1 MQQGMPGRPPLPQ
14 TTQPPL
20 GSQPAMR
27 GVQPPPAQRAQ
38 PGLSGQPG
46 MPPQGAQQARRQRP
60 AQAPRPQQARPARQ
74 PRPSREAPRQAGE
87 ARVAAAI
94 ARSRAWARPAGLGAR
109 LGAYSIDAAVCIVL
123 AVCAAM
129 LAKSALVGVLVLV
142 EVSVILLVIEARTGA
157 TVGNLVL
164 RQRTARDDAP
174 FSPGVGRGVVRGVVQ
189 GAGSLVALIG
199 GWVVVAT
206 SAADP
211 LRMGRSWAD
220 RAGRTLVVKVPTSAE
235 REAWTQNAEAW
246 AQSSPRQSAVDGD
259 SPAPVIQTLGAS
271 PAGALG
277 ALNAGSPGRPQRQ
290 QLGQAPVHQL
300 GQSPAQPPA
309 AAGARSGQIP
319 VIAPQGAPPVVG
331 GPAPAQPQPVTAP
344 RHPQAAAQPPAQ
356 APALAPVPHPVSAMP
371 PGVVAV
377 DAPIAAAPAP
387 REVGTLL
394 LLSFDTGQRAQLR
407 VPTIANLG
415 RRPDASDPEDQLV
428 VVDDPDGSVSKTH
441 LRLEYRGD
449 SVWVTDLG
457 STNGSEMVD
466 DTGEAS
472 ALPRAAR
479 MRIDDGASVRIGQRS
494 FTVATITGEL

>member
-1 MQQGMPGRPPLPQ
+1 
-14 TTQPPL
+14 
-20 GSQPAMR
+20 
-27 GVQPPPAQRAQ
+27 
-38 PGLSGQPG
+38 
-46 MPPQGAQQARRQRP
+46 
-60 AQAPRPQQARPARQ
+60 
-74 PRPSREAPRQAGE
+74 
-87 ARVAAAI
+87 
-94 ARSRAWARPAGLGAR
+94 
-109 LGAYSIDAAVCIVL
+109 
-123 AVCAAM
+123 M
-129 LAKSALVGVLVLV
+129 LAKSVLIGVLVLV
-142 EVSVILLVIEARTGA
+142 EVAVILLVIEARTGA
-157 TVGNLVL
+157 TVGNLLL

-174 FSPGVGRGVVRGVVQ
+174 FSPGVGRGVVRGLVQ
-189 GAGSLVALIG
+189 GAGSLVALVG

-220 RAGRTLVVKVPTSAE
+220 RAGRTLVVKVPTPAE

-246 AQSSPRQSAVDGD
+246 AQSSPQQSAVDGD

-277 ALNAGSPGRPQRQ
+277 QPQRQ

-300 GQSPAQPPA
+300 GQSPAQAPA

-319 VIAPQGAPPVVG
+319 VVAPQGAPPVVG

-344 RHPQAAAQPPAQ
+344 RPPSAHPQAAAQPPAAAPPL
-356 APALAPVPHPVSAMP
+356 APAHHPASAMP

-472 ALPRAAR
+472 ALPRGAR